1 MRDTATVVA
10 HAVVAGFGL
19 YLALYFLA
27 PRDFL
32 PRLVVMNFLAL
43 VGIATLVWR
52 VSYWRLFAGDTRE
65 IPVAVVGA
73 GPAARDIAALLG
85 ELAPHRKVLGL
96 FPSRDPEA
104 TDGPDASPADL
115 EQLVVT
121 RRVSA
126 LILAPERPMSADLL
140 RTVVGAQERD
150 IEVIPMHAVYEQ
162 LLRRLPIRH
171 KGPAWVLESLT
182 DARRRR
188 RPASWLGKRA
198 VDIAGAAVGCALLLL
213 SLPILGPLVRL
224 DTGGPIFFRQE
235 RVGLAG
241 RRFRVLKLRTM
252 GPDAERDGPRW
263 AEADDPRA
271 SRFGKFLRRSRLDEF
286 PQFWNVLRGEM
297 SLVGPRPERPEF
309 VADLV
314 RRIPSYRER
323 LLVRPGV
330 SGWAQVNYRYGGS
343 VDGALDK
350 LEYDL
355 YYIKH
360 RSFWLDAAI
369 VWRTIWTVLAL
380 GGR

>member
-1 MRDTATVVA
+1 MRSDSPFQIAPGSV
-10 HAVVAGFGL
+10 HAELAAGG
-19 YLALYFLA
+19 
-27 PRDFL
+27 
-32 PRLVVMNFLAL
+32 
-43 VGIATLVWR
+43 
-52 VSYWRLFAGDTRE
+52 
-65 IPVAVVGA
+65 VAV
-73 GPAARDIAALLG
+73 
-85 ELAPHRKVLGL
+85 
-96 FPSRDPEA
+96 SRA
-104 TDGPDASPADL
+104 
-115 EQLVVT
+115 
-121 RRVSA
+121 
-126 LILAPERPMSADLL
+126 
-140 RTVVGAQERD
+140 
-150 IEVIPMHAVYEQ
+150 
-162 LLRRLPIRH
+162 
-171 KGPAWVLESLT
+171 
-182 DARRRR
+182 
-188 RPASWLGKRA
+188 
-198 VDIAGAAVGCALLLL
+198 
-213 SLPILGPLVRL
+213 
-224 DTGGPIFFRQE
+224 
-235 RVGLAG
+235 LAG
-241 RRFRVLKLRTM
+241 RNFRVLKFRTM

-271 SRFGKFLRRSRLDEF
+271 SRFGRFLRRSRLDEF

-309 VADLV
+309 LADLV